1 MIQENGEMF
10 NFEEPRDHANK
21 WDVHALLPDQNRKPE
36 QKQEEQPPLD
46 PQAERVSATPAD

>member
-21 WDVHALLPDQNRKPE
+21 WDVRALLLDQDRKPE
-36 QKQEEQPPLD
+36 PEQKGQPPVD
-46 PQAERVSATPAD
+46 PQAKRVSAIPAD